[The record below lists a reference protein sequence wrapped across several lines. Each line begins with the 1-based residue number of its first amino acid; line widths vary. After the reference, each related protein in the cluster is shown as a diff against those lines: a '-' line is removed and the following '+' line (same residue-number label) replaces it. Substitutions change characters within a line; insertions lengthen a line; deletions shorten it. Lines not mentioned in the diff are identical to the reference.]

1 MKPAIAI
8 IAGVTCLGL
17 GACDVDQ
24 TQKAD
29 APEVEINAEAG
40 QLPRYDVDG
49 PEVNVG
55 TENVVVQVPD
65 VDVSVPDDDAARAP
79 ATRE

>member
-1 MKPAIAI
+1 MKTIVKVTA
-8 IAGVTCLGL
+8 VLTCLGL
-17 GACDVDQ
+17 SACDVDK
-24 TQKAD
+24 TQEGE
-29 APEVEINAEAG
+29 APEVEINADAG

-65 VDVSVPDDDAARAP
+65 VDVSAPDDDNAAP
-79 ATRE
+79 ANQ

>member
-1 MKPAIAI
+1 MRMSLKLLAVAS
-8 IAGVTCLGL
+8 AFGVA
-17 GACDVDQ
+17 ACDVDQ
-24 TQKAD
+24 TREAE
-29 APEVEINAEAG
+29 APDVDVNVDAG

-65 VDVSVPDDDAARAP
+65 VDISAPEDDERAP
-79 ATRE
+79 ANRQ

>member
-1 MKPAIAI
+1 MKSAVKISAMV
-8 IAGVTCLGL
+8 ACFGL
-17 GACDVDQ
+17 AACDVDQ
-24 TQKAD
+24 TR
-29 APEVEINAEAG
+29 EAEAPDVDVNVQEG

-65 VDVSVPDDDAARAP
+65 VDVSVPNDKAEAP
-79 ATRE
+79 ANAQ